1 MRSRR
6 DRSPRAG
13 GRLLLYA
20 LAVVAIVVAVLAIT
34 EIGPPTSSARTSK
47 EIVTAAQGV
56 VQSSVSGTGNIA
68 AGTDDTVNFTTSGT
82 LQDVYVHVGQHV
94 NSGQLLADLDPTSAQ
109 LTLNQANASLTA
121 AQDNLNCVE
130 GETSY
135 CGSGGSGSTG
145 SGSTGSGSS
154 STTSYSPS
162 TAGTIEY
169 ASFTPPAGTKP
180 SAGKGNGKGKTKGGS
195 GTTVVATKT
204 TPSVT
209 VTVVV
214 PSTSPSKSGSSTS
227 GGSGSSGAK
236 SSSTPDHDDH
246 QHPLPGQHRLGAGVG
261 LLRAGQRPQRRGRAQ
276 RHQALRPGQRHDRL
290 AVQPYP
296 GPVGDRR
303 VGQLFLFDRVLV
315 ELLGQ

>member
-109 LTLNQANASLTA
+109 LTLDQANASLTA
-121 AQDNLNCVE
+121 AEDKLNCVE

-169 ASFTPPAGTKP
+169 ASFTPPAG
-180 SAGKGNGKGKTKGGS
+180 AGKGKGKGKTKGGS
-195 GTTVVATKT
+195 GTVVATKT

-214 PSTSPSKSGSSTS
+214 PSTSPSKSGSSSS

-236 SSSTPDHDDH
+236 SSSTPTTTTTST
-246 QHPLPGQHRLGAGVG
+246 PSPGSIAS
-261 LLRAGQRPQRRGRAQ
+261 AQ
-276 RHQALRPGQRHDRL
+276 ASVYSAQASVHNAQVALNDTKLYAPISGTIASL
-290 AVQPYP
+290 SSLYP
-296 GPVGDRR
+296 RPVGDRR
-303 VGQLFLFDRVLV
+303 IGQLLLFDRVLV

>member
-6 DRSPRAG
+6 DRSPRAAG
-13 GRLLLYA
+13 FLLYA

-56 VQSSVSGTGNIA
+56 VQSTVSGSGNIA

-109 LTLNQANASLTA
+109 LSLDQANESLTA
-121 AQDNLNCVE
+121 AEDNLSCVQ
-130 GETSY
+130 GVTSD
-135 CGSGGSGSTG
+135 CGSGGSGSSG
-145 SGSTGSGSS
+145 SGSPARVGPVRRRATHAPTG
-154 STTSYSPS
+154 
-162 TAGTIEY
+162 GTIEY
-169 ASFTPPAGTKP
+169 ASFTPPAG
-180 SAGKGNGKGKTKGGS
+180 AGKGKGKGKTKGGS
-195 GTTVVATKT
+195 GTVVATKT

-214 PSTSPSKSGSSTS
+214 PSTSPSRSGS
-227 GGSGSSGAK
+227 GFGLGREPDPRVRRR
-236 SSSTPDHDDH
+236 SSTPDDDDH
-246 QHPLPGQHRLGAGVG
+246 QHSLAGQHRFGAGVG

-276 RHQALRPGQRHDRL
+276 RHQALRPGERHDRV
-290 AVQPYP
+290 AVEPDP
-296 GPVGDRR
+296 RR
-303 VGQLFLFDRVLV
+303 VGVRRIGQLFVLERVLV
-315 ELLGQ
+315 ELLVQ